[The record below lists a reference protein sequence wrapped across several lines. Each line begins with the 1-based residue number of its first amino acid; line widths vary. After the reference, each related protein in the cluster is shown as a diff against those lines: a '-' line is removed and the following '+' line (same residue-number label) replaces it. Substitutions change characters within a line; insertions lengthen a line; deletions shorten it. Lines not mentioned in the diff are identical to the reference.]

1 MTGESV
7 RTNKM
12 KAKLNLM
19 KGYKNKVTA
28 SSFLEWYFSDA
39 MDERDI
45 AYRVITG
52 LKEHGKVSLS
62 VDSLFDE
69 CGYIPQY
76 ICEVDGDDEYDP
88 SEVLLVDDLGGK
100 EVSNG

>member
-1 MTGESV
+1 
-7 RTNKM
+7 
-12 KAKLNLM
+12 M

-28 SSFLEWYFSDA
+28 SSFLAWYFSDSA
-39 MDERDI
+39 DAIDI
-45 AYRVITG
+45 GYRVISE
-52 LKEHGKVSLS
+52 LNEHGKVTLS
-62 VDSLFDE
+62 VESLFDE

-76 ICEVDGDDEYDP
+76 ICEIDGDDEYDP

>member
-1 MTGESV
+1 MI
-7 RTNKM
+7 
-12 KAKLNLM
+12 NLM

-28 SSFLEWYFSDA
+28 SSFLAWYFSDSD
-39 MDERDI
+39 MVQDMGN
-45 AYRVITG
+45 RVVECLMATG
-52 LKEHGKVSLS
+52 SCDFS
-62 VDSLFDE
+62 AQALFDE

-76 ICEVDGDDEYDP
+76 ICEIDGDDEYDP

>member
-1 MTGESV
+1 
-7 RTNKM
+7 
-12 KAKLNLM
+12 M

-28 SSFLEWYFSDA
+28 SSFLAWYFSDSTDA
-39 MDERDI
+39 HDI
-45 AYRVITG
+45 GYRVISE
-52 LKEHGKVSLS
+52 LNENGKVTLS
-62 VDSLFDE
+62 VESLFDE

-76 ICEVDGDDEYDP
+76 ICEMDGDDEYDP